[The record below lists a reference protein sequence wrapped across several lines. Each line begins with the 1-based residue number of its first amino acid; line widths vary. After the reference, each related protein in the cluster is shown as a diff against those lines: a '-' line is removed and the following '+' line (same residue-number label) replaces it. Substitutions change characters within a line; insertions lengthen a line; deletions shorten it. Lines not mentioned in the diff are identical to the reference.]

1 MRIRETPAKAGFV
14 LAGIILGV
22 LIAVALALVSVLAGY
37 IWWIVAAIGLF
48 ALCARFFRGPQESDA
63 PRPWWRVAAT
73 ARASAIL
80 AALFAVMGVT
90 AFVNAFAT
98 PLGAASGFGG
108 IALIASAAVCAY
120 SALRLRESARARS

>member
-1 MRIRETPAKAGFV
+1 M